1 MAKVDREA
9 MARLDGMDYAL
20 RRIKSIGIEEFEKE
34 LRNRNKSGMS
44 LPLDNK
50 QIQKELVKHQSAV
63 LEFSLVL
70 ALATLHDEFGFGE
83 KRAKKFRDLYM
94 TGVDYINQGYA
105 YLEEYKQGIKE
116 QLGIE
121 VNLV

>member
-1 MAKVDREA
+1 MAKIDREA
-9 MARLDGMDYAL
+9 IAKLDGMDYAL
-20 RRIKSIGIEEFEKE
+20 RRIKSIGMDEFEKE
-34 LRNRNKSGMS
+34 LRNRNQSGMT

-50 QIQKELVKHQSAV
+50 QIQKELMKHQSAV

-105 YLEEYKQGIKE
+105 YIEDYKEGIKE

>member
-1 MAKVDREA
+1 MAKIDREA
-9 MARLDGMDYAL
+9 IAKLDGMDYAT
-20 RRIKSIGIEEFEKE
+20 RRIKQIGMEEWEKE
-34 LRNRNKSGMS
+34 LRNRNASGMS

-50 QIQKELVKHQSAV
+50 AIQKELMKHQSAV

-105 YLEEYKQGIKE
+105 YIEDYKEGIKE

>member
-1 MAKVDREA
+1 MAKIDREA
-9 MARLDGMDYAL
+9 MARLDGMDYAV
-20 RRIKSIGIEEFEKE
+20 RRIEAIGMDEFKKE
-34 LRNRNKSGMS
+34 LHNRNQSGMT

-94 TGVDYINQGYA
+94 TGVDYINNGYA
-105 YLEEYKQGIKE
+105 YMDEYKQGIKE

-121 VNLV
+121 VKLI

>member
-20 RRIKSIGIEEFEKE
+20 RRIRSIGIEEFEKE

-50 QIQKELVKHQSAV
+50 QIQKELQKHQGAV

>member
-50 QIQKELVKHQSAV
+50 QIQKELQKHQGAV

>member
-1 MAKVDREA
+1 MAKIDREA
-9 MARLDGMDYAL
+9 MARLDGMDYAV
-20 RRIKSIGIEEFEKE
+20 RRIEAIGMDEFKKE
-34 LRNRNKSGMS
+34 LHNRNQSGMS

-50 QIQKELVKHQSAV
+50 QIQKELQKHQSAV

-105 YLEEYKQGIKE
+105 YMDEYKQGIKE

-121 VNLV
+121 VKLV

>member
-50 QIQKELVKHQSAV
+50 QMQKELQKHQSAV

>member
-1 MAKVDREA
+1 MAKLDREA
-9 MARLDGMDYAL
+9 VARLDGMDYAV
-20 RRIKSIGIEEFEKE
+20 RRIESIGMDEFKKE
-34 LRNRNKSGMS
+34 LHNRNQSGMS

-94 TGVDYINQGYA
+94 KGVDYINKGYA
-105 YLEEYKQGIKE
+105 YMDEYKQGIKE

-121 VNLV
+121 VKLI

>member
-20 RRIKSIGIEEFEKE
+20 RRIKSIGIEDFEKE

-50 QIQKELVKHQSAV
+50 QIQKELQKHQGAV

>member
-1 MAKVDREA
+1 MAKIDREA
-9 MARLDGMDYAL
+9 IAKLDGMDYAT
-20 RRIKSIGIEEFEKE
+20 RRIKQLGMEEWEKE
-34 LRNRNKSGMS
+34 LRNRNQSGMT

-50 QIQKELVKHQSAV
+50 QIQRELMKHQSAV
-63 LEFSLVL
+63 LEFSLIL

-83 KRAKKFRDLYM
+83 KRAKRFRDLYM

-105 YLEEYKQGIKE
+105 YIEDYKREIKE

>member
-50 QIQKELVKHQSAV
+50 QIQKELQKHQSAV

-121 VNLV
+121 VNMV

>member
-1 MAKVDREA
+1 MAKIDREA
-9 MARLDGMDYAL
+9 MARLDGMDYAV
-20 RRIKSIGIEEFEKE
+20 RRIEAIGIDEFKKE
-34 LRNRNKSGMS
+34 LHNRNQSGMS

-94 TGVDYINQGYA
+94 TGVDYINKGYA
-105 YLEEYKQGIKE
+105 YMDEYKQGIKE

-121 VNLV
+121 VKLV